1 MNKFLLSL
9 AISGLFLTVSTS
21 TMASTAPYYALG
33 EDIENIINGDEASIV
48 VQLEEKI
55 LSFSLFRK
63 LHGYF
68 FNVQY
73 LSNESTEEDD
83 DEYVSE
89 LDDSGGCQK

>member
-9 AISGLFLTVSTS
+9 TISGLFLTVSTS
-21 TMASTAPYYALG
+21 TMARTAPYYALG
-33 EDIENIINGDEASIV
+33 EDIENVINGDEASMT
-48 VQLEEKI
+48 VQLTEEI
-55 LSFSLFRK
+55 LSFPLLRK

-73 LSNESTEEDD
+73 LSNESTEEYD

-89 LDDSGGCQK
+89 LDDSDAY